1 MTFTLS
7 KNNRGVWNIRPNF
20 GRFAGQLIATAEAV
34 EAAAVRF
41 EGRTMVGSI
50 QAVWGMTLLSDAI
63 YDDKETLRGLSLRGA
78 FSPQLQQRLVQDYDG
93 FLDSGKKLCKAAR
106 RVAAFGETIY
116 ARGVE

>member
-7 KNNRGVWNIRPNF
+7 KNNQGVWNIRPNF
-20 GRFAGQLIATAEAV
+20 GRFAGQLIATAEAI

>member
-1 MTFTLS
+1 MIFTLS
-7 KNNRGVWNIRPNF
+7 KNSQGSWNIRPNF
-20 GRFAGQLIATAEAV
+20 GRFEGQLIATAEAV
-34 EAAAVRF
+34 EATAVTF
-41 EGRTMVGSI
+41 EGRTIVGSI
-50 QAVWGMTLLSDAI
+50 RAVWGMTMLSDAI

-93 FLDSGKKLCKAAR
+93 FMDSGKKLCKAAR